1 MSALV
6 RMREAQAPRRA
17 ARSRSAGESLA
28 RSLLALEEEQLMR
41 QLAAQHTPRGV
52 DAVARDT
59 PPGERMRRGSRQ
71 PRPPV
76 SERREAALSAE
87 MARRIAEQGRGGDT
101 EIAHVTPGE
110 VVLPPEVMA
119 QLDQGALERAFKAA
133 GLDMGRYT
141 VGGGDDARN
150 PATGVREYRGGGA
163 EGTGDPGPNGGGEGG
178 PGAEDPSEGFTGPG
192 GAADAPSRG
201 GPTGADV
208 GDGGEAAIDPVVAA
222 QPMDPTEIRA
232 RMVAEHEVEHVL
244 PPTGTFTAEN
254 EEEAKA
260 RREAAWDESPLL
272 GLLGMTAVGKIARGL
287 DIATATPSI
296 VDAEGNV
303 VGTYDPDRGF
313 SPPGGG
319 DTGAGEGGEGRDQD
333 TLPGAGEGP
342 EEPTGQETEPE
353 GGPLTD
359 VTPWEGVPEVTQA
372 SLPQGWLG
380 SAQGNILAAHQAAQR
395 MGAW

>member
-1 MSALV
+1 MSAL
-6 RMREAQAPRRA
+6 MQAQR
-17 ARSRSAGESLA
+17 LA
-28 RSLLALEEEQLMR
+28 RM
-41 QLAAQHTPRGV
+41 
-52 DAVARDT
+52 
-59 PPGERMRRGSRQ
+59 
-71 PRPPV
+71 
-76 SERREAALSAE
+76 
-87 MARRIAEQGRGGDT
+87 GRGTDSEVG
-101 EIAHVTPGE
+101 HLTPGE
-110 VVLPPEVMA
+110 VVVPREVLA
-119 QLDQGALERAFKAA
+119 QMGTSEQLRRGFVAA
-133 GLDMGRYT
+133 GIDMGRYT

-150 PATGVREYRGGGA
+150 PRTGMREFRGGGA

-208 GDGGEAAIDPVVAA
+208 GDGGETAIDPVVAA
-222 QPMDPTEIRA
+222 QPMDPLDVRA

-244 PPTGTFTAEN
+244 PTTGTFTAEN
-254 EEEAKA
+254 EEEARA
-260 RREAAWDESPLL
+260 RREAAWDNPLGAL
-272 GLLGMTAVGKIARGL
+272 AQMTAIGRAIHGL

-313 SPPGGG
+313 TPAGEGGQP
-319 DTGAGEGGEGRDQD
+319 EGGEGRDQD
-333 TLPGAGEGP
+333 TLPGAQAGP
-342 EEPTGQETEPE
+342 EEPTGQEEEPE
-353 GGPLTD
+353 GGPLAD